1 MRSRDEISR
10 SLSSNDLLIKVALPV
25 PHSRRLLLTGKL
37 TPIGSQRHR
46 TQRAETKFSQ
56 RADEHQVLLSAVKII
71 IISTL
76 WFGRRRRRRGLEASY
91 LPHDAHNMMKRLL
104 LNHSSATR
112 VSSSCLLRF
121 GGSAARS
128 LAASSIP
135 TTTAPPAPPSSSRNY
150 RIQVSNAERRDATKL
165 TVQGP
170 DADGILASMTL
181 ALTREG
187 CSVVE
192 LHAGTANPVSLK
204 EPDLL
209 ASRTVTDDG
218 KHIEDVF
225 FVVDRATG
233 QPFGDH
239 QLRTLAEALWQSL
252 RSPLPTVLSGSSSA
266 ANDGTPPPPPS
277 HASDN
282 ETTTTPPMI
291 QVIPTLQMPAS
302 SSKK

>member
-1 MRSRDEISR
+1 
-10 SLSSNDLLIKVALPV
+10 
-25 PHSRRLLLTGKL
+25 
-37 TPIGSQRHR
+37 
-46 TQRAETKFSQ
+46 
-56 RADEHQVLLSAVKII
+56 
-71 IISTL
+71 
-76 WFGRRRRRRGLEASY
+76 
-91 LPHDAHNMMKRLL
+91 MKRLL
-104 LNHSSATR
+104 LNHSACATR
-112 VSSSCLLRF
+112 SVSSSLLRCF

-128 LAASSIP
+128 LAASSTS
-135 TTTAPPAPPSSSRNY
+135 TTTTTKAPPLSTKNSNSNSNY

-192 LHAGTANPVSLK
+192 LHAGAAASTSISLK

-209 ASRTVTDDG
+209 SSRTVTDDG
-218 KHIEDVF
+218 QRIEDVF

-252 RSPLPTVLSGSSSA
+252 QSPLLTVLSGSSSSSA
-266 ANDGTPPPPPS
+266 ADGTPPPPPS
-277 HASDN
+277 HTSDDDD
-282 ETTTTPPMI
+282 ETTTTTTPPI

-302 SSKK
+302 RKK